1 MYLDPSLITNYVD
14 IQDLI
19 QINMIILLIKYT
31 FYTIWIVPAYRLAM
45 TFKSWRKNFSFYSVQ
60 ELAEEIK
67 TIEGKISVLIPARNS
82 ENYII
87 SSILSAFN
95 QSVPPKSIY
104 ILNDNSTDNTIKKV
118 MNFISQKNGKLK
130 RVIYKDK
137 YIFISYDVKRSD
149 GIQVEINVVDFK
161 EHMGKPS
168 MINEVLPSLNDKVD
182 YVLILD
188 SDTIIE
194 RRYIEKMLV
203 FLNRDSKLAGVN
215 GTILLWKPEKE
226 GRFSWFFAK
235 AFRNLASLYYLLTLR
250 FSETVF
256 NSVNSLNGS
265 CSIYKLKPLLEIG
278 GIPTD
283 TYVEDSSTSWHLQL
297 LGYSVA
303 YIPTAYSF
311 TVDPSSPKRFFSKVL
326 RITVGIQKL
335 FLTRLPKLIKKKK
348 YNLLLTSIYTSF
360 GSLPFILM
368 IANTINSIILASLGI
383 YSSSI
388 LEKMYEIFQFTPIS
402 IILLAFLKYPII
414 YLILSYV
421 TGVLEVVAAYY
432 FLRIIYKDEK
442 IIRNALDR
450 SKSGL
455 ILVPL
460 ILWVQ
465 SFIALIAFPITVF
478 QILAKK
484 KLSKW

>member
-1 MYLDPSLITNYVD
+1 
-14 IQDLI
+14 
-19 QINMIILLIKYT
+19 
-31 FYTIWIVPAYRLAM
+31 
-45 TFKSWRKNFSFYSVQ
+45 
-60 ELAEEIK
+60 
-67 TIEGKISVLIPARNS
+67 
-82 ENYII
+82 
-87 SSILSAFN
+87 
-95 QSVPPKSIY
+95 
-104 ILNDNSTDNTIKKV
+104 
-118 MNFISQKNGKLK
+118 
-130 RVIYKDK
+130 
-137 YIFISYDVKRSD
+137 
-149 GIQVEINVVDFK
+149 
-161 EHMGKPS
+161 
-168 MINEVLPSLNDKVD
+168 
-182 YVLILD
+182 
-188 SDTIIE
+188 
-194 RRYIEKMLV
+194 
-203 FLNRDSKLAGVN
+203 
-215 GTILLWKPEKE
+215 
-226 GRFSWFFAK
+226 
-235 AFRNLASLYYLLTLR
+235 
-250 FSETVF
+250 
-256 NSVNSLNGS
+256 
-265 CSIYKLKPLLEIG
+265 
-278 GIPTD
+278 
-283 TYVEDSSTSWHLQL
+283 
-297 LGYSVA
+297 
-303 YIPTAYSF
+303 
-311 TVDPSSPKRFFSKVL
+311 
-326 RITVGIQKL
+326 
-335 FLTRLPKLIKKKK
+335 LPKLIKKKK